1 MRRSLLTVGAFAA
14 CFVALQVVT
23 ASRISATW
31 DEPAH
36 LTAGYAALVHGDYRI
51 DPAHPPLARMWA
63 ALPLLFQD
71 GVTMDRAPI
80 DAVSSLDWVSNGH
93 AYVFARD
100 FMYGRNDGDRM
111 LFAAR
116 MMTVVLGLLLGVLVF
131 AWAHEWLG
139 FVPAAVALVILL
151 VSPNLTGH
159 ASLVTTDLAVT
170 CFGFGAVYFLWRTCR
185 GFTRL
190 NVAATAVFFALAV
203 VTKFSAIL
211 MAPAALVM
219 LAVATHGRV
228 ITWRRAAAVAGIAAG
243 VTFVAIWAV
252 YGFRY
257 APAPDGW
264 VLQLEQA
271 AGLRERAPLTASIVE
286 TIDAWRLLPN
296 AFSQGILLL
305 QYSSAANPSYL
316 AGEISTEGWWYYFP
330 FAFLI
335 KTPLA
340 KIGLTAA
347 GIWLCVRAR
356 REGWSSAGAFIV
368 IPAASFAAIAM
379 LSGYNIGMRHILPAL
394 PFTLLLATAGAKMLV
409 VSRHR
414 AARFVLVALIAF
426 SAVEY
431 ARAYP
436 HPLTFFNQLVGGP
449 ENGYRYLADSNLGW
463 GQQLKPL
470 KEWMADNGV
479 EHVNLAYF
487 GQAEPDYYGIPHVML
502 PGSSMTPD
510 VPTRPRLPGYVAI
523 SGTVLTGVYLH
534 PAWRLFYR
542 PFFEMAPTAVLG
554 NSMRV
559 YWVDRWPVAP
569 PAGGEDSGDFAA
581 ALALGDALLNGLQW
595 PELAVE
601 TLQAA
606 VTARP
611 NAPAA
616 TNFLGVALA
625 QSGRLPEA
633 EAAFRRAVEL
643 QPDSAE
649 PRKNLSLALFKQGE
663 SQEAVYHLVEAARLA
678 PGDAMLQNLLAQVT
692 AQPDARPAAAP

>member
-1 MRRSLLTVGAFAA
+1 MPRALLTIGAFAV
-14 CFVALQVVT
+14 CFLTLQLITV
-23 ASRISATW
+23 SRISATW

-36 LTAGYAALVHGDYRI
+36 LTAGYAALQGDYRI
-51 DPAHPPLARMWA
+51 DPAHPPFARMWA

-71 GVTMDRAPI
+71 GVSMDRSPI
-80 DAVSSLDWVSNGH
+80 DAVSGVAWVSDGH

-116 MMTVVLGLLLGVLVF
+116 LMIVALGLLLGILVF
-131 AWAHEWLG
+131 AWAYEWLG
-139 FVPAAVALVILL
+139 FKAAAIALALFL

-185 GFTRL
+185 SFTRL
-190 NVAATAVFFALAV
+190 NVGGTAAFFALAI
-203 VTKFSAIL
+203 VTKFSAVL
-211 MAPAALVM
+211 LVPAALGTLA
-219 LAVATHGRV
+219 LAVHGRA
-228 ITWRRAAAVAGIAAG
+228 ITWRRAAAVAGVAAA
-243 VTFVAIWAV
+243 VTYAAIWAV

-264 VLQLEQA
+264 LLHLEA
-271 AGLRERAPLTASIVE
+271 ASHLRGRAPVTAAIVE
-286 TIDAWRLLPN
+286 FVDAWRLLPN
-296 AFSQGILLL
+296 AFSQGLLLL
-305 QYSSAANPSYL
+305 QYASDANPAYL
-316 AGEISTEGWWYYFP
+316 AGDISVDGWWYYFP

-340 KIGLTAA
+340 KIGLVAA
-347 GIWLCVRAR
+347 GLWIGAR
-356 REGWSSAGAFIV
+356 SMRGRWDSPFAFIV
-368 IPAASFAAIAM
+368 IPATAFVAFAM
-379 LSGYNIGMRHILPAL
+379 LSGFNIGMRHILPAL
-394 PFTLLLATAGAKMLV
+394 PFTLLLATAGARTLLL
-409 VSRHR
+409 SPRP
-414 AARFVLVALIAF
+414 AARLVLAALLAF

-479 EHVNLAYF
+479 DHVNLAYF
-487 GQAEPDYYGIPHVML
+487 GQADPDYYGIPHVML
-502 PGSSMTPD
+502 PGSSVTPESP
-510 VPTRPRLPGYVAI
+510 VRPRLPGYVAV

-542 PFFEMAPTAVLG
+542 PFFDMEPTAILG

-559 YWVDRWPVAP
+559 FWVDRWPVAQP
-569 PAGGEDSGDFAA
+569 SGSEESGDFAA
-581 ALALGDALLNGLQW
+581 ALALGDALINGLRW
-595 PELAVE
+595 PELAVD

-606 VTARP
+606 VAARP

-616 TNFLGVALA
+616 TNLLGVALA
-625 QSGRLPEA
+625 QTGRLADA
-633 EAAFRRAVEL
+633 EAVFRRAVEL
-643 QPDSAE
+643 QPGAAE

-663 SQEAVYHLVEAARLA
+663 AEEAVYHLVEAARLA

-692 AQPDARPAAAP
+692 AGAEVRPATR

>member
-1 MRRSLLTVGAFAA
+1 MWRSLAAVGVFAV
-14 CFVALQVVT
+14 CFVALQLVT

-36 LTAGYAALVHGDYRI
+36 LTAGYAALAHGDYRI
-51 DPAHPPLARMWA
+51 DPAHPPFARMWA
-63 ALPLLFQD
+63 AVPLLFQD

-100 FMYGRNDGDRM
+100 FMYARNDGDRM

-139 FVPAAVALVILL
+139 FVPAVVALVILL
-151 VSPNLTGH
+151 VSPNLMGH

-170 CFGFGAVYFLWRTCR
+170 CFAFGAAYFLWRTCR

-219 LAVATHGRV
+219 LAIAGRSQA
-228 ITWRRAAAVAGIAAG
+228 ITWRRAAVVAGVAAA

-264 VLQLEQA
+264 LLQLERA
-271 AGLRERAPLTASIVE
+271 TGLRERAPLTASIVE

-305 QYSSAANPSYL
+305 QYSSAANPAYL

-340 KIGLTAA
+340 KIGLIAA
-347 GIWLCVRAR
+347 GIWLCVRSR
-356 REGWSSAGAFIV
+356 REGWSAAGAFIV
-368 IPAASFAAIAM
+368 IPAVSFAGIAM

-394 PFTLLLATAGAKMLV
+394 PFTLLLATAGAKTLV
-409 VSRHR
+409 VSRHP
-414 AARFVLVALIAF
+414 AARFVLAALIVF
-426 SAVEY
+426 SGVEY

-449 ENGYRYLADSNLGW
+449 RNGYRYLADSNLGW
-463 GQQLKPL
+463 GQQLKSL
-470 KEWMADNGV
+470 KAWMDANGV
-479 EHVNLAYF
+479 KHINLAYF
-487 GQAEPDYYGIPHVML
+487 GQAAPDYYGIDHVML
-502 PGSSMTPD
+502 PGSSVIEEM
-510 VPTRPRLPGYVAI
+510 TRPALPGYVAI

-542 PFFEMAPTAVLG
+542 PFFDMEPAAVLG
-554 NSMRV
+554 NSMRI
-559 YWVDRWPVAP
+559 YWVDQWPVSTPSGAP
-569 PAGGEDSGDFAA
+569 ETGDFAA
-581 ALALGDALLNGLQW
+581 ALALGDALLNGLKW
-595 PELAVE
+595 PELTVQVM
-601 TLQAA
+601 QAA

-611 NAPAA
+611 NAPTA
-616 TNFLGVALA
+616 TNILGVALA
-625 QSGRLPEA
+625 QSGRMPEA
-633 EAAFRRAVEL
+633 EAAFRRAVAL
-643 QPDSAE
+643 QPDAAE
-649 PRKNLSLALFKQGE
+649 PRKNLSLALFQQGQ
-663 SQEAVYHLVEAARLA
+663 SQEAMYHLVEAARLA
-678 PGDAMLQNLLAQVT
+678 PGDAMLQNLVAQAT
-692 AQPDARPAAAP
+692 ARPDARQAAR